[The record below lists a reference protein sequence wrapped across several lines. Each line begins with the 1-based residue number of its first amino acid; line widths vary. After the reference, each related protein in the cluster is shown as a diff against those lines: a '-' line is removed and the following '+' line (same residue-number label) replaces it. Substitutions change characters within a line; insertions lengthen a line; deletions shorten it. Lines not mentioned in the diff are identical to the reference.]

1 MADEPS
7 IQADQQQAQA
17 GGGGQVPAIDY
28 DKLSSIIQGATA
40 RKEDAVLKGYLEQQ
54 GLTGEELTQAISAFK
69 ADREAKKP
77 DVDGMNAQIRELTRS
92 LNVAKVENAVIVQA
106 QKMGVDA
113 KAIPYLTRMA
123 DLSDVGDEKG
133 AIDPEKVGAALQ
145 KVLDDLPALKP
156 TAKGGEDGQ
165 QHQGG
170 FRVGGNGSQQDP
182 KADKSELY
190 KMFGVKPK
198 KD

>member
-1 MADEPS
+1 MAETQEPQETQPAP
-7 IQADQQQAQA
+7 QAPAA
-17 GGGGQVPAIDY
+17 PAPAIDY

-54 GLTGEELTQAISAFK
+54 GLTGEELSQAISAFK
-69 ADREAKKP
+69 ADRESKKP

-156 TAKGGEDGQ
+156 TAKGGDET

-170 FRVGGNGSQQDP
+170 FRVGGNGSEKNP
-182 KADKSELY
+182 KADQSELY

>member
-1 MADEPS
+1 MADDTNTQEPTP
-7 IQADQQQAQA
+7 APAPAPEQQA
-17 GGGGQVPAIDY
+17 PAIDY

-54 GLTGEELTQAISAFK
+54 GLTGEELSQAISDFK
-69 ADREAKKP
+69 AAREASKP
-77 DVDGMNAQIRELTRS
+77 DVDGMTAQINELTRS

-106 QKMGVDA
+106 QRMGIDA

-123 DLSDVGDEKG
+123 DLRDVGTDGE
-133 AIDPEKVGAALQ
+133 IDPEKVNAALQ

-156 TAKGGEDGQ
+156 TSQ
-165 QHQGG
+165 QPEQVGG
-170 FRVGGNGSQQDP
+170 FRIGGNGTQKDP
-182 KADKSELY
+182 KPDQSELY

-198 KD
+198 K